1 MAETSILAALD
12 EEHLAR
18 LDRAAPRYTSYPTAP
33 TWKESF
39 TRADHVEALATAAQR
54 GGPLS
59 LYLHIPFCREMCSYC
74 GCNVVVSRSSER
86 AGRYVDTLAAELQL
100 LGRALAGR
108 RQLARVHLG
117 GGTPTFLT
125 EAQLEQLWG
134 AVLAAGFEVAPGAE
148 LAIEVDPAV
157 TRASQI
163 QLLAQLGWNRIS
175 LGVQDLDPAVQQAVN
190 RIQSVEETAATVAT
204 ARAAGFTSVNF
215 DLIYGLP
222 RQRPETWRRTLEQVV
237 AIGPDRLAVYSFA
250 YLPDLRPNQ
259 RRLPAADVPT
269 GAAKLEL
276 FRIAHEVL
284 SAAGYQAIGMD
295 HFARPDDELARARR
309 ERRLWR
315 DFQGFSVRRATD
327 TVAAGASG
335 ISTLDEAIVQAPR
348 GIGTWG
354 QAIRAGQ
361 LPVERGIRLDADD
374 RRRRDV
380 IVQLMCNDWVDL
392 GADGPSYFERE
403 LEALRAYEAEGLC
416 IVDGREVTLTP
427 LGRTFSR
434 LCASVFDTY
443 LRAPADAA
451 ARPQFSRTI

>member
-1 MAETSILAALD
+1 MATPATLATID
-12 EEHLAR
+12 EERLAR
-18 LDRAAPRYTSYPTAP
+18 LDRSAPRYTSYPTAP

-39 TRADHVEALATAAQR
+39 TRADHREALATAAQR

-59 LYLHIPFCREMCSYC
+59 LYLHIPFCRELCSYC

-86 AGRYVDTLAAELQL
+86 AGRYVDMLAEELGL

-125 EAQLEQLWG
+125 EAQLEQLWN
-134 AVLAAGFEVAPGAE
+134 AVLAAGFEVTPDAE
-148 LAIEVDPAV
+148 LAIEIDPAV
-157 TRASQI
+157 TRASLI
-163 QLLAQLGWNRIS
+163 QLLARLGWNRVS
-175 LGVQDLDPAVQQAVN
+175 FGVQDLDPGVQAAVN
-190 RIQSVEETAATVAT
+190 RIQTAEETAEAVAT
-204 ARAAGFTSVNF
+204 ARAAGITSVNF

-222 RQRPETWRRTLEQVV
+222 RQRPETWARTLDQVIEM
-237 AIGPDRLAVYSFA
+237 APDRLAVYSFA

-259 RRLPAADVPT
+259 RRLPSAEIPH

-276 FRIAHEVL
+276 FRIAHERL
-284 SAAGYQAIGMD
+284 TAAGYEAIGMD

-348 GIGTWG
+348 ALGKWAESVRTGH
-354 QAIRAGQ
+354 
-361 LPVERGIRLDADD
+361 LPVERGIRLDAAD

-392 GADGPSYFERE
+392 GADGANAFAHE
-403 LEALRAYEAEGLC
+403 LEQLRAYQAEGLC
-416 IVDGREVTLTP
+416 TVDGTEITLTP

-443 LRAPADAA
+443 LRAPGAA
-451 ARPQFSRTI
+451 TSSRFSRTV

>member
-1 MAETSILAALD
+1 
-12 EEHLAR
+12 
-18 LDRAAPRYTSYPTAP
+18 
-33 TWKESF
+33 
-39 TRADHVEALATAAQR
+39 
-54 GGPLS
+54 
-59 LYLHIPFCREMCSYC
+59 
-74 GCNVVVSRSSER
+74 
-86 AGRYVDTLAAELQL
+86 
-100 LGRALAGR
+100 
-108 RQLARVHLG
+108 
-117 GGTPTFLT
+117 
-125 EAQLEQLWG
+125 
-134 AVLAAGFEVAPGAE
+134 
-148 LAIEVDPAV
+148 
-157 TRASQI
+157 
-163 QLLAQLGWNRIS
+163 
-175 LGVQDLDPAVQQAVN
+175 VQDLDPAVPQAVN
-190 RIQSVEETAATVAT
+190 RTPPVEETAAAVAT

-222 RQRPETWRRTLEQVV
+222 RQRPETWTRTLEQVV
-237 AIGPDRLAVYSFA
+237 AMAPDRLAVYSFA

-284 SAAGYQAIGMD
+284 TAEGYEAIGMD

-315 DFQGFSVRRATD
+315 DFQGFSVRRAVD

-348 GIGTWG
+348 GLG
-354 QAIRAGQ
+354 QWAEAIRGGH

-392 GADGPSYFERE
+392 GADGPTVFARE

-416 IVDGREVTLTP
+416 KVDGREITLTP

-443 LRAPADAA
+443 LKGTPGEAA
-451 ARPQFSRTI
+451 VRPQFSRVV